1 MAKKKRQR
9 KEQIKTF
16 ANVSAEPERLKGN
29 WRGVFGNDGRLTL
42 ELGCGHGNYTLALA
56 QHFPEKNFIGVDL
69 KAARIWVGAKQAL
82 ENQRRNVFF
91 LNVNV
96 WNLAEAFDAGEV
108 AEIWIPFPD
117 PYPKKPKKRLTAAR
131 CLAIYQTICAPDAL
145 LHFKTDD
152 DALYQS
158 TLDSLAE
165 FGCTVRHNIAD
176 VYAEADIDDY
186 VRIQTSYEKR
196 HLAIGKTIKY
206 VQFSLP
212 PSGVPHE

>member
-9 KEQIKTF
+9 KEQVKTF
-16 ANVSAEPERLKGN
+16 ANVSAEPRQFRGK
-29 WRGVFGNDGRLTL
+29 WREVFGNNGPMTL

-69 KAARIWVGAKQAL
+69 KAARIWVGAKAAL
-82 ENQRRNVFF
+82 ENQWRNVFF
-91 LNVNV
+91 LNTNV
-96 WNLAEAFDAGEV
+96 WDLAEAFDAGEV

-131 CLAIYQTICAPDAL
+131 CLAVYQKICAPDAR

-158 TLDSLAE
+158 TLDALDE
-165 FGCTVRHNIAD
+165 FGCTILRNIAD
-176 VYAEADIDDY
+176 VYAEPELDDDL
-186 VRIQTSYEKR
+186 RIQTSYEKR
-196 HLAIGKTIKY
+196 HLAAGKTIKY
-206 VQFSLP
+206 VQFTLP
-212 PSGVPHE
+212 STGESYD